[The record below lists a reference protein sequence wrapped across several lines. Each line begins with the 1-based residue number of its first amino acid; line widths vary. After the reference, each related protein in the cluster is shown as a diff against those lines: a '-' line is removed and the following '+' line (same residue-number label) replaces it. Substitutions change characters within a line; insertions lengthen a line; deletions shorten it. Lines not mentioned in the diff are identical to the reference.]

1 MLLDA
6 VQSFTEGLA
15 RQLEISLVHPGQLVK
30 SPNAV
35 EVVVQLLGAL
45 QVPQHLA
52 DHPHQ
57 ADLGVDHFPPGEVVH
72 AELLVKL
79 VEFLNILSQLE

>member
-57 ADLGVDHFPPGEVVH
+57 ADLAVYHLPPRQVVH
-72 AELLVKL
+72 TKLLMKLIELLD
-79 VEFLNILSQLE
+79 ILTELE